1 MRTPNVQLVRAEL
14 PHGSIKKIGDK
25 LGIPLKV
32 VSEYFNNG
40 WHQQYSNAILAE
52 AMAIIRDK
60 YPDQELLDEYEEL
73 GLSQGG
79 SYEKPRKVR
88 SVVAKRN
95 TGTTLTWL
103 LGIAGIVV
111 GAYFVL
117 PEVKQF
123 IDEKIFGGGK
133 KLTPEEELTAAVKAG
148 AAAGGTSKK

>member
-1 MRTPNVQLVRAEL
+1 MRTPNVQLVRSEL
-14 PHGSIKKIGDK
+14 PHGSIKKIADK
-25 LGIPLKV
+25 LGISLKV

-40 WHQQYSNAILAE
+40 WHQQYSNAILTE
-52 AMAIIRDK
+52 AMEIIRDK

-73 GLSQGG
+73 GLSHGG

-88 SVVAKRN
+88 SIVAKRN

-103 LGIAGIVV
+103 LGIAGVVV

-123 IDEKIFGGGK
+123 IDEKLFRGKK
-133 KLTPEEELTAAVKAG
+133 KLTPEE
-148 AAAGGTSKK
+148 